1 MGKWKID
8 HEFDENIDAFME
20 ADSVP
25 EEHREK
31 LKEVDI
37 TLSLEEVPDE
47 PGKYDWKIEIGEMF
61 TLDEFFEFGVPHTM
75 VNPMTG
81 EEITTVIEM
90 SSDGSMT
97 NVMTKPSGDKIVQV
111 VKIVDDGDA
120 MENEKTYEKEGC
132 EPVTAKQKMVKISE

>member
-1 MGKWKID
+1 MTG
-8 HEFDENIDAFME
+8 
-20 ADSVP
+20 
-25 EEHREK
+25 EE
-31 LKEVDI
+31 I
-37 TLSLEEVPDE
+37 TTVIEVPDE

-97 NVMTKPSGDKIVQV
+97 NVMTKPSGDKV
-111 VKIVDDGDA
+111 VKIVDDGEA

-132 EPVTAKQKMVKISE
+132 EPVTAKQKMVK

>member
-1 MGKWKID
+1 MEAYMGKWKID

-47 PGKYDWKIEIGEMF
+47 PGKYDWKIEIGEVDISW
-61 TLDEFFEFGVPHTM
+61 LGV
-75 VNPMTG
+75 
-81 EEITTVIEM
+81 
-90 SSDGSMT
+90 
-97 NVMTKPSGDKIVQV
+97 TKIC
-111 VKIVDDGDA
+111 VD
-120 MENEKTYEKEGC
+120 
-132 EPVTAKQKMVKISE
+132 I